1 MTLPPADPILVAE
14 TVAALPSRLQKRLDA
29 TIAASSGWLFAD
41 DVVDLGSAKVT
52 LRPERGSCAWL
63 SMFRATASRAFLP
76 ASGCGAEFGSGGG
89 S

>member
-52 LRPERGSCAWL
+52 LRPERGVLRLAEHVSCDC
-63 SMFRATASRAFLP
+63 FSRLLACIGLR
-76 ASGCGAEFGSGGG
+76 C
-89 S
+89 